1 MKRAFLMAS
10 LVLTTRALAEPAII
24 TIQPQLVFE
33 SSNVLTM
40 EIGGRTPGP
49 GSPVDNG
56 YDKLVFT
63 SLATPQ
69 VTWGGTL
76 NVALINSFAPVAGDV
91 FDLFDFDAARDAGS
105 FATLNLP
112 TLSTGLLWNSAN
124 LYTDGTLRIA
134 LDPAFPGRVWDGGGA
149 DNHWTTNANWSLDTQ
164 PLNNGTA
171 ALTFAGGVR
180 LAPNVD
186 AAWNVAALTFDNTAG
201 AFSIGGPQTITVG
214 AGGVTN
220 NDADPQTITAAV
232 ALGADASF
240 TAAAGALSLAS
251 VALGGNT
258 LTVTG
263 ANATTIGSTSGAG
276 AVAKSGAGTLDLT
289 GAQSFD
295 TMTATA
301 GTTNV
306 NGALGSGAAAVNVTG
321 AGTALK
327 FGSVSQTL
335 GALSIGAGATVTF
348 TSGVASFGSG
358 VGKSSL
364 AAASDSAVVPESG
377 SLGLL
382 MVGVLGLLGRRRRI

>member
-1 MKRAFLMAS
+1 MKRALLMGSIA
-10 LVLTTRALAEPAII
+10 LGARALGEPAII

-49 GSPVDNG
+49 GAPVDNG
-56 YDKLVFT
+56 YDKLIFT

-76 NVALINSFAPVAGDV
+76 NVALINSFAPTAGDV
-91 FDLFDFDAARDAGS
+91 FDLFDFDAARDAGT

-180 LAPNVD
+180 LAPSVD
-186 AAWNVAALTFDNTAG
+186 AAWNVASLTFDNTAG

-220 NDADPQTITAAV
+220 NDTGTQTITAAV
-232 ALGADASF
+232 ALGANASF
-240 TAAAGALSLAS
+240 TAAAGGLAIGA
-251 VALGGNT
+251 VALGGRT
-258 LTVTG
+258 LTFTG
-263 ANATTIGSTSGAG
+263 ANDASLASASGSGT
-276 AVAKSGAGTLDLT
+276 VAKSGAGTLDINGPLGT
-289 GAQSFD
+289 GGVTVNAN
-295 TMTATA
+295 T
-301 GTTNV
+301 GTTRFH
-306 NGALGSGAAAVNVTG
+306 T
-321 AGTALK
+321 
-327 FGSVSQTL
+327 SQTL
-335 GALSIGAGATVTF
+335 ASLTIGAGATVVF
-348 TSGVASFGSG
+348 TSGVAFADSGGGKTSGFGTPASSFGTG
-358 VGKSSL
+358 
-364 AAASDSAVVPESG
+364 SAVVPEPG
-377 SLGLL
+377 TIGLL
-382 MVGVLGLLGRRRRI
+382 LVGALGVLGRRRRAKFAALRVAL